1 MRAVSS
7 KAAACI
13 CTTSKSCR
21 PLTTRC
27 REECCTPTRSGRGG
41 AAQRGGGRSSR
52 RTARTLGVEE
62 GKWAPR
68 CAPHFRGLRRA
79 SFLTAD
85 VRLSAPCPC
94 PSLLPRQFSVTEH
107 FRSVSSREGQGL
119 PGVFFFYELSPIMVK
134 FTETRKSLPHF
145 LTQLCAILGGVFTVA
160 GMLDRLVRRHARTVD
175 GLVDGWGDSGPR
187 RPDAFAAAL
196 SNWANDEAVGSRKG
210 IGRADH
216 HRAPRT
222 QIAHCA
228 CLSPLFLCPSSHLSL
243 FSDLLLLPSHAE
255 EESAGQ
261 ADLRRGCSGAAGTPA
276 PLRTLLR
283 AEPVLLV
290 VRARRDVALVPVS
303 GHNSDGYIA
312 NDFFNPWPRL
322 RIRIRPRP
330 ASNSIAASLACVQ
343 PQLDSI
349 LI

>member
-1 MRAVSS
+1 MGATMRA
-7 KAAACI
+7 AF
-13 CTTSKSCR
+13 
-21 PLTTRC
+21 
-27 REECCTPTRSGRGG
+27 SG
-41 AAQRGGGRSSR
+41 A
-52 RTARTLGVEE
+52 E
-62 GKWAPR
+62 
-68 CAPHFRGLRRA
+68 LRRA
-79 SFLTAD
+79 SLLT
-85 VRLSAPCPC
+85 RPCLC
-94 PSLLPRQFSVTEH
+94 PVLHPPGQFSVTEH

-228 CLSPLFLCPSSHLSL
+228 CRRLCCFSRPLISLCSQIYSSFRHMRKKNQQ
-243 FSDLLLLPSHAE
+243 
-255 EESAGQ
+255 GK
-261 ADLRRGCSGAAGTPA
+261 
-276 PLRTLLR
+276 
-283 AEPVLLV
+283 
-290 VRARRDVALVPVS
+290 
-303 GHNSDGYIA
+303 
-312 NDFFNPWPRL
+312 
-322 RIRIRPRP
+322 
-330 ASNSIAASLACVQ
+330 
-343 PQLDSI
+343 